1 MAAVTGERA
10 RASSSFARPAWI
22 FGPRAD
28 LFAFGFPVVLALV
41 LLALGHALGLRSTPV
56 WAFVLCVVMV
66 DVAHVHATAFRV
78 YLDPIELRRRPLLY
92 LGTPFVAYAVGVAI
106 HMRFGALS
114 FWRVL
119 AYVAVFHFVRQ
130 QWGWVAMYRA
140 RAKETAD
147 RALDFAAIHA
157 AALYPLLV
165 WHARL
170 PRPFS
175 WFMKG
180 DFVIGVVPPSVVEIA
195 RPIWFGILVAFVV
208 RQLQLAATKRPVN
221 VGKCLVVLSTFLLWW
236 LGIVALES
244 DWAFTVTNVLP
255 HGIPYFV
262 LIAAYARKRYAKGE
276 PKAVIGSVLVRAGL
290 LVGYALL
297 VALALFEEGL
307 WDRFVWHDHEH
318 LFGEGDVLSP
328 PVLAMLVPLLALPQA
343 VHYALDGVVW
353 RRAQNPTLTRYLSR
367 SE

>member
-1 MAAVTGERA
+1 MAAVTEERS
-10 RASSSFARPAWI
+10 RASSSLAGSTWL

-28 LFAFGFPVVLALV
+28 LFAFGFPVVLALALV
-41 LLALGHALGLRSTPV
+41 ALGHALGLRSTPV

-78 YLDPIELRRRPLLY
+78 YLDPTELRRRPLLY
-92 LGTPFVAYAVGVAI
+92 LGVPVIAYAIGVAI
-106 HMRFGALS
+106 HLRFGALG

-147 RALDFAAIHA
+147 RALDFAAVHA
-157 AALYPLLV
+157 AAIYPLIV

-175 WFMKG
+175 WFVKG
-180 DFVIGVVPPSVVEIA
+180 DFALGIVPASAIDIA
-195 RPIWFGILVAFVV
+195 RPIWLGILIAFVV
-208 RQLQLAATKRPVN
+208 RQLQLAATRRPVN

-236 LGIVALES
+236 LGIVALDS

-255 HGIPYFV
+255 HGIPYLV
-262 LIAAYARKRYAKGE
+262 LIAAYARRRYAKGE
-276 PKAVIGSVLVRAGL
+276 PAAPLGSFILRAGF
-290 LVGYALL
+290 VVAYALL
-297 VALALFEEGL
+297 VGVALFEEGL
-307 WDRFVWHDHEH
+307 WDRFVWHDHER
-318 LFGEGDVLSP
+318 LFGEGEIVSAP
-328 PVLAMLVPLLALPQA
+328 ALAFLVPLLALPQA

-353 RRAQNPTLTRYLSR
+353 RRAPNPGLGRYLR

>member
-1 MAAVTGERA
+1 MAAVTGERSTL
-10 RASSSFARPAWI
+10 SSLRPTWL

-28 LFAFGFPVVLALV
+28 LVAFGLPVALALALV
-41 LLALGHALGLRSTPV
+41 ALGSALGLRGTPA

-78 YLDPIELRRRPLLY
+78 YLDPAELRRRPLLY
-92 LGTPFVAYAVGVAI
+92 LGTPFVAYAIGVAI
-106 HMRFGALS
+106 HLRYGALS

-140 RAKETAD
+140 RAREASD

-175 WFMKG
+175 WFMEG
-180 DFVIGVVPPSVVEIA
+180 DFVLGIVPAAVVELA
-195 RPIWFGILVAFVV
+195 RPLWLAILIAFVL
-208 RQLQLAATKRPVN
+208 RQLQLAATRRPVN

-262 LIAAYARKRYAKGE
+262 LIATYARRRYAKGE
-276 PKAVIGSVLVRAGL
+276 PSARIGSFLVRAGV
-290 LVGYALL
+290 LVAYALL

-307 WDRFVWHDHEH
+307 WDRFVWHDHER
-318 LFGEGDVLSP
+318 LFGEGVLLSP
-328 PVLAMLVPLLALPQA
+328 RALAFLVPLLALPQA

-353 RRAQNPTLTRYLSR
+353 RRAQNPGLGRYLAR
-367 SE
+367 PE